1 MYSCLVTT
9 LRYIL
14 RLAGIFAVYRTWVCS
29 RGHLAEFRRCTLEK
43 ETRRKSERVT
53 WRALGRR
60 VIVINEVK
68 IEAESRNGFVARA
81 ASENSYLPVSELRH
95 SQ

>member
-14 RLAGIFAVYRTWVCS
+14 QLTGIFPVYRTWVCS
-29 RGHLAEFRRCTLEK
+29 RGHLVEFRRFTLEK

>member
-14 RLAGIFAVYRTWVCS
+14 RLAGIFPVYRTWVCS
-29 RGHLAEFRRCTLEK
+29 RGHLAEFRRFTLEK

-53 WRALGRR
+53 WRALGRP

>member
-14 RLAGIFAVYRTWVCS
+14 QLTGIFPVYRTWVCS
-29 RGHLAEFRRCTLEK
+29 RGHLAEFRRFTLEK

-68 IEAESRNGFVARA
+68 IEAGVEMG
-81 ASENSYLPVSELRH
+81 L
-95 SQ
+95 